1 MVKINWEG
9 VKVLKNTQG
18 NPHKPIYL
26 NDREADR
33 YPLME
38 NCSIKYTIDKLDRG
52 RVVLDK
58 MCSVKYE
65 KFNFTGILKIDE
77 KGVFYIKCRNWKHE
91 MIDIFKLPEGV
102 RSIIS
107 DKERLC

>member
-1 MVKINWEG
+1 M
-9 VKVLKNTQG
+9 KNTQG

-26 NDREADR
+26 TDREADR
-33 YPLME
+33 YRLVE
-38 NCSIKYTIDKLDRG
+38 DCLIKYTITKQDRG

-58 MCSVKYE
+58 LSSVKYD

-91 MIDIFKLPEGV
+91 MIDIFKLPKGLKDILSE
-102 RSIIS
+102 
-107 DKERLC
+107 K